1 MECLMDCLDTIK
13 SLKINL
19 KRNIGTVLIIVEG
32 AADEFELLKQIFRKI
47 LHYNYVEKS
56 RNQQNFKNYDE
67 FVMKGNENS
76 RVIVINSKNSNLSSI
91 KKDKDYLNEIY
102 IKLYTEYGI
111 DIKNI
116 NVYFIWDRDNRSNPK
131 GVVKELIEK
140 LGNSI
145 ENKNGDMN
153 GLLLLSYPCLESYI
167 ITSYDKTTTLL
178 KNDNLKKYIK
188 ERDYKISKIN
198 RYMLLNAVAMM
209 HKIFLELGV
218 DKYSLDDFSK
228 TSLKLFEGQEKILEN
243 RKYYYLLSLI
253 SLILLDLNVITPR
266 DF

>member
-1 MECLMDCLDTIK
+1 MEFLMDCLDTIK

-32 AADEFELLKQIFRKI
+32 SSDEFELLKQIFRKI
-47 LHYNYVEKS
+47 LHYNYIEKS
-56 RNQQNFKNYDE
+56 RNQRNFKNYDE
-67 FVMKGNENS
+67 FVMRGNENS
-76 RVIVINSKNSNLSSI
+76 KVIVINSKSSNLSSI

-116 NVYFIWDRDNRSNPK
+116 NVYFIWDRDNKSNPK
-131 GVVKELIEK
+131 SIVKELIEK

-167 ITSYDKTTTLL
+167 ISNYDDKTIFL
-178 KNDNLKKYIK
+178 KENNLKKYIK
-188 ERDYKISKIN
+188 DNDYKISKIS
-198 RYMLLNAVAMM
+198 RYTLLKATIVM
-209 HKIFLELGV
+209 HKVFVQLGI
-218 DKYSLDDFSK
+218 DKYNLDDFSK
-228 TSLKLFEGQEKILEN
+228 TSLKIFEEQEEIIKN
-243 RKYYYLLSLI
+243 KKYYYLLSLI
-253 SLILLDLNVITPR
+253 SLILLDLNIITQR
-266 DF
+266 DN

>member
-1 MECLMDCLDTIK
+1 MDCQDTIR

-32 AADEFELLKQIFRKI
+32 ALDEFELLKQIFKKI
-47 LHYNYVEKS
+47 LHYNYIEKS

-67 FVMKGNENS
+67 YVMKGNENS

-91 KKDKDYLNEIY
+91 KKDEDYLNEIY
-102 IKLYTEYGI
+102 IKLYTEYDI

-116 NVYFIWDRDNRSNPK
+116 NVYFIWDRDDKSNPK
-131 GVVKELIEK
+131 VVVKELLDK

-167 ITSYDKTTTLL
+167 ITCYDKTTKFL
-178 KNDNLKKYIK
+178 KNDDLKKYIR
-188 ERDYKISKIN
+188 EYDYKISKIN
-198 RYMLLNAVAMM
+198 KYMLLNAVSMM

-218 DKYSLDDFSK
+218 DNYNLDDFSK
-228 TSLKLFEGQEKILEN
+228 TSLKLFEEQEKVLKN
-243 RKYYYLLSLI
+243 RNYYYLLSLI
-253 SLILLDLNVITPR
+253 SLILLDLNIITSR
-266 DF
+266 V

>member
-1 MECLMDCLDTIK
+1 MDCLDTTK

-19 KRNIGTVLIIVEG
+19 KRSIGTVLIIVEG
-32 AADEFELLKQIFRKI
+32 AADEFELLKQIFGKI
-47 LHYNYVEKS
+47 LHYNYIEKS

-102 IKLYTEYGI
+102 MRLYKEYGI

-116 NVYFIWDRDNRSNPK
+116 NVYFIWDRDDKSNPK
-131 GVVKELIEK
+131 SVVKELIEK

-167 ITSYDKTTTLL
+167 INNYDNKTIFI
-178 KNDNLKKYIK
+178 KDNDLKKYIK
-188 ERDYKISKIN
+188 YHDYKISRIN
-198 RYMLLNAVAMM
+198 RYMLLSAVVMM
-209 HKIFLELGV
+209 HKVFLELGV
-218 DKYSLDDFSK
+218 DKYNLDDFSK
-228 TSLKLFEGQEKILEN
+228 TSLKLFEEQEKVMQN

-253 SLILLDLNVITPR
+253 SLILLDLNIITPR
-266 DF
+266 EF

>member
-1 MECLMDCLDTIK
+1 MDCLDTIK

-19 KRNIGTVLIIVEG
+19 RRNIGTILIIVEG
-32 AADEFELLKQIFRKI
+32 ASDEFELLKQIFRKI
-47 LHYNYVEKS
+47 LNYNYIEKS
-56 RNQQNFKNYDE
+56 RNQQDFKNYDE

-111 DIKNI
+111 DIKNV
-116 NVYFIWDRDNRSNPK
+116 NVYFIWDRDDKSNPK
-131 GVVKELIEK
+131 KIVKELIEK

-153 GLLLLSYPCLESYI
+153 GLLLLSYPCLESYVI
-167 ITSYDKTTTLL
+167 SNFDDKTILL
-178 KNDNLKKYIK
+178 KEDNLKKYIK
-188 ERDYKISKIN
+188 DHDYTISKMN
-198 RYMLLNAVAMM
+198 RYMLLKATAMM
-209 HKIFLELGV
+209 HKVFLKLDV
-218 DKYSLDDFSK
+218 DKYNLDDFAK
-228 TSLKLFEGQEKILEN
+228 TSMKLFEEQEKILSK

-253 SLILLDLNVITPR
+253 SLILLDSNIITPR
-266 DF
+266 DG

>member
-1 MECLMDCLDTIK
+1 MDCLDTIK

-47 LHYNYVEKS
+47 LHYNYIEKS
-56 RNQQNFKNYDE
+56 RNQRNFKNYDE

-76 RVIVINSKNSNLSSI
+76 RVIVINLKNSNLSSI

-102 IKLYTEYGI
+102 IKLYMEYGI

-116 NVYFIWDRDNRSNPK
+116 NVYFIWDRDDQSNPK

-145 ENKNGDMN
+145 ENKNGEMN

-167 ITSYDKTTTLL
+167 ITNYDNKTIFL
-178 KNDNLKKYIK
+178 KDNNLKKYVK
-188 ERDYKISKIN
+188 DHDYKISKIN
-198 RYMLLNAVAMM
+198 RYMLLNATVMM
-209 HKIFLELGV
+209 HKVFLELVV
-218 DKYSLDDFSK
+218 DKYNLDDFSR
-228 TSLKLFEGQEKILEN
+228 TSLKLFEGQENVIQN

-253 SLILLDLNVITPR
+253 SLILLDLNIITPR
-266 DF
+266 EF

>member
-1 MECLMDCLDTIK
+1 MDCLDTIK

-32 AADEFELLKQIFRKI
+32 ASDEFELLKQIFRKI
-47 LHYNYVEKS
+47 LHYNYIEKS

-102 IKLYTEYGI
+102 IKLYMEYGI

-116 NVYFIWDRDNRSNPK
+116 NVYFIWDRDDKSNSK

-140 LGNSI
+140 LESSI
-145 ENKNGDMN
+145 ENKNWDMN
-153 GLLLLSYPCLESYI
+153 GLLLLSYPCLESYVI
-167 ITSYDKTTTLL
+167 SNFDDKTKFL
-178 KNDNLKKYIK
+178 KENDLKKYVK
-188 ERDYKISKIN
+188 NHDYKISKIN
-198 RYMLLNAVAMM
+198 RYTLLKATAMM
-209 HKIFLELGV
+209 HKVFLELGI
-218 DKYSLDDFSK
+218 DKYNLDDFSK
-228 TSLKLFEGQEKILEN
+228 TSMKIFKEQEKVLSN
-243 RKYYYLLSLI
+243 QKYYYLLSLI
-253 SLILLDLNVITPR
+253 SLILLDLNIITSR
-266 DF
+266 DV